1 MLPARKIHFEVKK
14 KEKENLRFRS
24 FLKCNADEEELDQQF
39 LQLHKELFENF
50 DCGRCRNCCKEYCA
64 ELTTDEVKEVAE
76 YLKMEEPQ
84 FVQTYLEKDETEGTY
99 LTKNKP
105 CDFLQ
110 KNGECLLEECK
121 PDGCKKY
128 PYTDQSGRLGS
139 LYGMLDAIAVCP
151 VAYEIWER
159 LKKIYNF
166 H

>member
-1 MLPARKIHFEVKK
+1 MKMCIRD
-14 KEKENLRFRS
+14 R
-24 FLKCNADEEELDQQF
+24 
-39 LQLHKELFENF
+39 
-50 DCGRCRNCCKEYCA
+50 
-64 ELTTDEVKEVAE
+64 LTTDEVKEVAE

-128 PYTDQSGRLGS
+128 PYTCL
-139 LYGMLDAIAVCP
+139 LYTSRCV
-151 VAYEIWER
+151 
-159 LKKIYNF
+159 
-166 H
+166 

>member
-1 MLPARKIHFEVKK
+1 MLPARKIHFEAKK

-50 DCGRCRNCCKEYCA
+50 DCGKCRNCCKEYCA

-128 PYTDQSGRLGS
+128 PYTDQPEVKINEQSRQSGISLPYRLQ
-139 LYGMLDAIAVCP
+139 L
-151 VAYEIWER
+151 
-159 LKKIYNF
+159 
-166 H
+166 